1 MTAGGYGQM
10 RASDR
15 DRDSAN
21 GLLQT
26 AYAEGRLTKDEYDER
41 SGQVLTAQTY
51 QQLQTLTADLP
62 GHALGAQLQYPVQY
76 VMPRRTNGLA
86 VASLACGVGQV
97 FFWFLAAI
105 PAVVLGHMARR
116 QIRRTGEDGA
126 GMALAGLILGW
137 IGIALTVVFA
147 LGVVA
152 LVAVAGAHGHAQIV
166 HAQVGP
172 LPGTGNR
179 P

>member
-51 QQLQTLTADLP
+51 SQLQMLTADLP
-62 GHALGAQLQYPVQY
+62 GHSLGAQPQHYPVQY
-76 VMPRRTNGLA
+76 MMPRRTNGLA
-86 VASLACGVGQV
+86 VASLCCGVGQI
-97 FFWFLAAI
+97 FFWFVAAI

-126 GMALAGLILGW
+126 GLALAGLILGW
-137 IGIALTVVFA
+137 IGIVLTVLFVA
-147 LGVVA
+147 GAVA
-152 LVAVAGAHGHAQIV
+152 LVAVASTHGGPVQHARI
-166 HAQVGP
+166 GP
-172 LPGTGNR
+172 
-179 P
+179 

>member
-1 MTAGGYGQM
+1 M

-51 QQLQTLTADLP
+51 SQLQMLTADLP
-62 GHALGAQLQYPVQY
+62 GHSLGAQPQHYPVQY
-76 VMPRRTNGLA
+76 MMPRRTNGLA
-86 VASLACGVGQV
+86 VASLCCGVGQI
-97 FFWFLAAI
+97 FFWFVAAI

-126 GMALAGLILGW
+126 GLALAGLILGW
-137 IGIALTVVFA
+137 IGIVLTVLFVA
-147 LGVVA
+147 GAVA
-152 LVAVAGAHGHAQIV
+152 LVAVASTHGGPVQHARI
-166 HAQVGP
+166 GP
-172 LPGTGNR
+172 
-179 P
+179 

>member
-15 DRDSAN
+15 DRDAAN

-26 AYAEGRLTKDEYDER
+26 AYAEGRLTKDEYDDR
-41 SGQVLTAQTY
+41 SGRVLMSQT
-51 QQLQTLTADLP
+51 QAQLQALTADLP
-62 GHALGAQLQYPVQY
+62 GAAFEVSPQYQVQY

-86 VASLACGVGQV
+86 VASLACGIGQV

-116 QIRRTGEDGA
+116 QIRQTGEDGA
-126 GMALAGLILGW
+126 GLALAGLILGW
-137 IGIALTVVFA
+137 IGIVATVLF
-147 LGVVA
+147 VVA
-152 LVAVAGAHGHAQIV
+152 GLALFAAASAHAPG
-166 HAQVGP
+166 QVGP
-172 LPGTGNR
+172 
-179 P
+179 

>member
-15 DRDSAN
+15 DRDAAN

-26 AYAEGRLTKDEYDER
+26 AYAEGRLTKDEYDDR
-41 SGQVLTAQTY
+41 SGRVLMSQTQV
-51 QQLQTLTADLP
+51 QLQALTADLP
-62 GHALGAQLQYPVQY
+62 GAAFGVQPQYQVQY
-76 VMPRRTNGLA
+76 AMPRRTNGLA
-86 VASLACGVGQV
+86 VASLACGIGQI

-116 QIRRTGEDGA
+116 QIRQTGEDGA

-137 IGIALTVVFA
+137 IGIVLSVAFVVGA
-147 LGVVA
+147 VA
-152 LVAVAGAHGHAQIV
+152 LVAVATSHG
-166 HAQVGP
+166 GP
-172 LPGTGNR
+172 VPGPPPG

>member
-15 DRDSAN
+15 DRDTAN

-41 SGQVLTAQTY
+41 SGRVLASQTFE
-51 QQLQTLTADLP
+51 QLQALTADLP
-62 GHALGAQLQYPVQY
+62 GYSLGAQPQLYPMQYGAA
-76 VMPRRTNGLA
+76 PRRTNGLA
-86 VASLACGVGQV
+86 VASLVCGIGQV

-116 QIRRTGEDGA
+116 QIRQTGEGGA

-137 IGIALTVVFA
+137 VGIVLSVLFVLGIAA
-147 LGVVA
+147 L
-152 LVAVAGAHGHAQIV
+152 AVAYGSHGGPVV
-166 HAQVGP
+166 HRVGP
-172 LPGTGNR
+172 
-179 P
+179 

>member
-1 MTAGGYGQM
+1 M

-41 SGQVLTAQTY
+41 SGKVLASQTFD
-51 QQLQTLTADLP
+51 QLQALTADLP
-62 GHALGAQLQYPVQY
+62 GFSLGAQPQHYPMQYGV
-76 VMPRRTNGLA
+76 PRRTNGLA

-116 QIRRTGEDGA
+116 QIRQTGEDGA

-137 IGIALTVVFA
+137 IGIVATVLF
-147 LGVVA
+147 
-152 LVAVAGAHGHAQIV
+152 VAVIVAAVAVTSTHG
-166 HAQVGP
+166 GP
-172 LPGTGNR
+172 VVRRFGP
-179 P
+179 

>member
-41 SGQVLTAQTY
+41 SGKVLASQTFD
-51 QQLQTLTADLP
+51 QLQALTADLP
-62 GHALGAQLQYPVQY
+62 GFSLGAQPQHSPMQYG
-76 VMPRRTNGLA
+76 MPPRQTNGLA
-86 VASLACGVGQV
+86 VASLVCGVGQV

-116 QIRRTGEDGA
+116 QIRQTGEDGA
-126 GMALAGLILGW
+126 GLALAGLILGW
-137 IGIALTVVFA
+137 IGIAATVVFV
-147 LGVVA
+147 LGIVA
-152 LVAVAGAHGHAQIV
+152 LAVAFSSPA
-166 HAQVGP
+166 GP
-172 LPGTGNR
+172 
-179 P
+179 

>member
-15 DRDSAN
+15 DRDAAN

-26 AYAEGRLTKDEYDER
+26 AYAEGRLTKDEYDDR
-41 SGQVLTAQTY
+41 SGRVLMSQY
-51 QQLQTLTADLP
+51 Q
-62 GHALGAQLQYPVQY
+62 VQY

-86 VASLACGVGQV
+86 VASLACGIGQL

-116 QIRRTGEDGA
+116 QIRQTGEDGA
-126 GMALAGLILGW
+126 GMALAGLVLGW
-137 IGIALTVVFA
+137 IGIVLTV
-147 LGVVA
+147 LLVVGGLA
-152 LVAVAGAHGHAQIV
+152 LVAVATA
-166 HAQVGP
+166 
-172 LPGTGNR
+172 
-179 P
+179 

>member
-1 MTAGGYGQM
+1 M

-15 DRDSAN
+15 DRDTAN

-41 SGQVLTAQTY
+41 SGQALTAQTY
-51 QQLQTLTADLP
+51 QQLQALTADLP
-62 GHALGAQLQYPVQY
+62 GHSLGVHPQYPVQY
-76 VMPRRTNGLA
+76 MMPRRTNGLA

-126 GMALAGLILGW
+126 GLALAGLILGW

-147 LGVVA
+147 VGIVA
-152 LVAVAGAHGHAQIV
+152 LVAVSTAHS
-166 HAQVGP
+166 GP
-172 LPGTGNR
+172 VQAPTA

>member
-1 MTAGGYGQM
+1 MTAGDYGQM

-21 GLLQT
+21 SLLQV

-41 SGQVLTAQTY
+41 TGRLLRSQTYGQLTA
-51 QQLQTLTADLP
+51 LTADLP
-62 GHALGAQLQYPVQY
+62 GHFPGTPMAPQMVQY
-76 VMPRRTNGLA
+76 ARPARTNGLA
-86 VASLACGVGQV
+86 VASMACGIGQL

-116 QIRRTGEDGA
+116 QIRETGEAGD
-126 GMALAGLILGW
+126 GMAMAGLVLGY
-137 IGIALTVVFA
+137 IGIVLTVLFVA
-147 LGVVA
+147 GAVV
-152 LVAVAGAHGHAQIV
+152 LVAVASTRSGQPFP
-166 HAQVGP
+166 GP
-172 LPGTGNR
+172 PPLR

>member
-1 MTAGGYGQM
+1 M

-15 DRDSAN
+15 DRDTAN

-41 SGQVLTAQTY
+41 SGRVLASQTFE
-51 QQLQTLTADLP
+51 QLQALTADLP
-62 GHALGAQLQYPVQY
+62 GFSLGAQPQLYPMQYGVP
-76 VMPRRTNGLA
+76 PRRTNGLA
-86 VASLACGVGQV
+86 VASLVCGIGQV

-116 QIRRTGEDGA
+116 QIRQTGEDGA

-137 IGIALTVVFA
+137 VGIVLSVLFVLGIAA
-147 LGVVA
+147 L
-152 LVAVAGAHGHAQIV
+152 AVAYGSHGGPVV
-166 HAQVGP
+166 HRVGP
-172 LPGTGNR
+172 
-179 P
+179 

>member
-1 MTAGGYGQM
+1 M

-41 SGQVLTAQTY
+41 SGRVLASQTFE
-51 QQLQTLTADLP
+51 QLQALTADLP
-62 GHALGAQLQYPVQY
+62 GFSLGAQPQLYPMQYGVP
-76 VMPRRTNGLA
+76 PRRTNGLA
-86 VASLACGVGQV
+86 VASLVCGIGQV

-116 QIRRTGEDGA
+116 QIRQTGEDGA

-137 IGIALTVVFA
+137 IGIVATVLF
-147 LGVVA
+147 
-152 LVAVAGAHGHAQIV
+152 VAVIVAAVAVTSTHG
-166 HAQVGP
+166 GP
-172 LPGTGNR
+172 VVRQPG